1 MRCVEFSQGRGMMT
15 EGFEYLERNHISRD
29 SGVAE
34 LNGVLVHGMFGL
46 AHTKLQELKGT
57 QEESLY
63 FISV

>member
-1 MRCVEFSQGRGMMT
+1 MMT

-34 LNGVLVHGMFGL
+34 LNGLLVHGMFGL

-57 QEESLY
+57 QERTSLLH
-63 FISV
+63 FCVTLG